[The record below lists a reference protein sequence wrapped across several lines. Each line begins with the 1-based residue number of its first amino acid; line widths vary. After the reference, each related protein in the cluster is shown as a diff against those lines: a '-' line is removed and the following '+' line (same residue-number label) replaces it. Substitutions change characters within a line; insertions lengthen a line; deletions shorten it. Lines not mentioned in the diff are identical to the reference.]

1 VISVGFWVDTVLM
14 KEASSARAVLR
25 ALAGPLDE
33 PAQGQGCLGR
43 VAEPFGDRGCP
54 HGQYRGAVDADRLGW
69 VHRRAAYASAK
80 RKPTECPAARSAPQC
95 SLSFSTLYPS
105 CMGDVGEP
113 GGLGARPTSSP
124 VCLPPYSPR

>member
-1 VISVGFWVDTVLM
+1 VLTR
-14 KEASSARAVLR
+14 KASSARAVLR

-43 VAEPFGDRGCP
+43 VAEPFGDHRCP
-54 HGQYRGAVDADRLGW
+54 QCQYRGAVDADRLGW

-105 CMGDVGEP
+105 YMGDAGEQQP
-113 GGLGARPTSSP
+113 RRVAYFFACLSAALLAAFRYPLS
-124 VCLPPYSPR
+124 VCL